1 MHKRIFLRNNPNCL
15 SEAQATIQTPATIL
29 AYADDLCI
37 FGHTKEDIHHKLN
50 EICKFVEWA
59 GISFNLSKCGSL
71 SAINN
76 KGSMQNHFNPNS
88 SLNLIPA
95 LKWEDHYKCL
105 GIKSGR
111 E

>member
-88 SLNLIPA
+88 VSISYQ
-95 LKWEDHYKCL
+95 H
-105 GIKSGR
+105 
-111 E
+111 